1 VLGNTPER
9 ELGTPENAPEKK
21 LGAPENEMEKT
32 LSMPDNNSKL
42 EYILGSNLANRKT
55 RRKRNLVCRNGKYTG
70 KHQWYN

>member
-1 VLGNTPER
+1 MLGNTPER

-42 EYILGSNLANRKT
+42 EYILGSNLTNRKIH
-55 RRKRNLVCRNGKYTG
+55 RKTPVVHLKTE
-70 KHQWYN
+70 